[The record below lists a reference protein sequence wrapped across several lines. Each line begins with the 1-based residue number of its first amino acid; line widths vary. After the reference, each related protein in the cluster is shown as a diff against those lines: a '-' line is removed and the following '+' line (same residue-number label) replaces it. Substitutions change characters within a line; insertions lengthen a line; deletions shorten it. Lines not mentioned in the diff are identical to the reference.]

1 MIVDTS
7 AIISI
12 LHGESGADSLLH
24 AITKA
29 SRARMS
35 AASYLELGIVV
46 DRRRDPVLSR
56 DVDALLEHLG
66 VETVALDA
74 RQATIARAA
83 FRDFGKGMGH
93 PAQLNY
99 GDCFSYALAAADGE
113 PLLFVGDDFS
123 RTDIRPAV

>member
-7 AIISI
+7 AIIAI
-12 LHGESGADSLLH
+12 LHGEPGAEFLLH
-24 AITKA
+24 AIRTA

-35 AASYLELGIVV
+35 TASYLELGIVV

-56 DVDALLEHLG
+56 EVDELLERLG
-66 VETVALDA
+66 VETVAVDA
-74 RQATIARAA
+74 RQASIARAA

-123 RTDIRPAV
+123 RTDIRPAA